1 MAAKKAIEKVTEVEA
16 YVEAYAVIDTLG
28 DIAAKKAIET
38 VCDCWATKLM
48 VDYIEDT
55 RNGIGRGVK
64 HKC

>member
-1 MAAKKAIEKVTEVEA
+1 M
-16 YVEAYAVIDTLG
+16 DTLG

-64 HKC
+64 EKC